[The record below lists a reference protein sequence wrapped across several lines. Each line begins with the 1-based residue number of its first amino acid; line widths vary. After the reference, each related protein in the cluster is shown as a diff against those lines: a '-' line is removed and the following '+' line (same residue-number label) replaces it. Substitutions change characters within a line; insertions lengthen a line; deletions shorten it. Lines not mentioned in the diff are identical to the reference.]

1 MNTTTLVK
9 SAQIAGV
16 QLHQV
21 RLQPL
26 NEHKDYRGSFTEI
39 FQENWGTV
47 LKPVQWSL
55 VKSEANV
62 FRGMH
67 FHQRHDEYFCLI
79 EGHCILGLRDLRPG
93 SPTQHQSALF
103 ELFGEDPAALIFPLG
118 MIHGWYF
125 HTPSIH
131 IQSVSEA
138 YIDYGPDDNWRCRWD
153 DPELELPWGIE
164 NPILTDLAAT
174 APSLRTLI
182 AALESKGHM

>member
-1 MNTTTLVK
+1 
-9 SAQIAGV
+9 
-16 QLHQV
+16 
-21 RLQPL
+21 
-26 NEHKDYRGSFTEI
+26 
-39 FQENWGTV
+39 
-47 LKPVQWSL
+47 
-55 VKSEANV
+55 
-62 FRGMH
+62 
-67 FHQRHDEYFCLI
+67 
-79 EGHCILGLRDLRPG
+79 
-93 SPTQHQSALF
+93 
-103 ELFGEDPAALIFPLG
+103 

-174 APSLRTLI
+174 APSLRSLI